1 VSLDGPPIRT
11 VISAPPQ
18 GLSPRERRSEGS
30 PAHSIVPYSLH
41 VHSARLGWLVHTW
54 ALAAAWTFAACGRIG
69 FQAAAGPDGD
79 VTSDDSITVIVASD
93 EYAAEPAGKPIS
105 GATVLIE
112 RDGAVAHI
120 VTDGSGTARF
130 AAAGVNAYHIVYN
143 SELGWRIY
151 TAAAPRPG
159 TFEYGGRPAF
169 NLSHRMTLSIPDGG
183 AADSFIVTLPD
194 RCANPAS
201 SASSNF
207 TFDYNAMCS
216 GEAVRV
222 IAFRL
227 PPQTPEY
234 LDAGLVTL
242 ANGSTRVVTGTYQTA
257 FLRTIEMTNLP
268 AGTDTVYAD
277 VVVRSGDD
285 LVRLTPVSSSV
296 TALGMPV
303 ASVDTFAAPG
313 GDALHVQAFLDLPG
327 TSSSRSERITPAT
340 IGGTTRFD
348 ATSMLPPFTQ
358 VTADARGSV
367 SWTGG
372 GTGGTLLAV
381 EAIAGMLQWSAYTD
395 PSATSV
401 TFPTLPAD
409 LGVPLPARFAVV
421 TVAKVDIP
429 GATTA
434 EVARTFDRTWPL
446 WPNSAD
452 LVPLAGGS
460 MARAVYVPGP

>member
-1 VSLDGPPIRT
+1 
-11 VISAPPQ
+11 
-18 GLSPRERRSEGS
+18 
-30 PAHSIVPYSLH
+30 
-41 VHSARLGWLVHTW
+41 
-54 ALAAAWTFAACGRIG
+54 
-69 FQAAAGPDGD
+69 
-79 VTSDDSITVIVASD
+79 
-93 EYAAEPAGKPIS
+93 
-105 GATVLIE
+105 VLIE
-112 RDGAVAHI
+112 RDGAVARI
-120 VTDGSGTARF
+120 VTDGTGTARF
-130 AAAGVNAYHIVYN
+130 TAAGVNAYHIVYK

-169 NLSHRMTLSIPDGG
+169 NLSHRMTLLIPDGG

-201 SASSNF
+201 SASPNF

-257 FLRTIEMTNLP
+257 FSRTIEMTHLP
-268 AGTDTVYAD
+268 AGTDVVYAD
-277 VVVRSGDD
+277 VVVRSGND

-296 TALGMPV
+296 TTLGMHV
-303 ASVDTFAAPG
+303 ATVDTFAAPG
-313 GDALHVQAFLDLPG
+313 GDALHVQAVFLDLQG
-327 TSSSRSERITPAT
+327 TFSSDSERITPAT
-340 IGGTTRFD
+340 IAGTTRFD
-348 ATSMLPPFTQ
+348 ATSMLPLFTQ
-358 VTADARGSV
+358 VTANGPGSV

-372 GTGGTLLAV
+372 GTRGTLLAV
-381 EAIAGMLQWSAYTD
+381 EAIAGMLQWNAYPD

-401 TFPTLPAD
+401 AFPALPAD
-409 LGVPLPARFAVV
+409 IGVPLPARFAVV

-429 GATTA
+429 GTTTA
-434 EVARTFDRTWPL
+434 EVARTFDRTWAL
-446 WPNSAD
+446 WPNSPD

-460 MARAVYVPGP
+460 MARAVYIPDP